1 MYRLVPLVLVL
12 LGLAFAKPGDG
23 LAALI
28 APDAPLATAS
38 SIADARAQAQ
48 ALVDGPRG
56 PRWTFHSYTWTPR
69 TKRVVVDFYRDAGA
83 VRLHK
88 QVVLRLQ
95 GARHRLVAVSK
106 ATKACNL
113 KRPVKPRRLRDRR
126 TGKVVVDYA
135 MCGFELRRR

>member
-1 MYRLVPLVLVL
+1 MPRLALLVFVL

-23 LAALI
+23 LAALMT
-28 APDAPLATAS
+28 PNAPLATAS

-48 ALVDGPRG
+48 ALANGPRG

-69 TKRVVVDFYRDAGA
+69 TKGVVVDFYRDSGA
-83 VRLHK
+83 VRWHK
-88 QVVLRLQ
+88 NVVLRLQ
-95 GARHRLVAVSK
+95 GDRHRLVAVSK

-113 KRPVKPRRLRDRR
+113 KRPAKPRRLRDRR

-135 MCGFELRRR
+135 MCGFKLHKR